1 MREKA
6 QVMTAEDIRRALV
19 RISHEILERN
29 HREIADL
36 VLIGIKSR
44 GDYLAHRIAENL
56 ERIENINI
64 PVGIIDARLYRDD
77 VNLHDEE
84 LRVNRTDIP
93 FDVVGKR
100 VILVDEV
107 IYTGRTIRAAMDA
120 VIDFGRPAAIQ
131 LAVLI
136 DRGHRELPIAA
147 DYVGKNVP
155 TSRRELIRVQLVEEH
170 GIDCAVICEEDG

>member
-1 MREKA
+1 MREKTR
-6 QVMTAEDIRRALV
+6 VMTAEDVRRALI

-29 HREIADL
+29 HRELGNL

-44 GDYLAHRIAENL
+44 GDHLALRIAKNL
-56 ERIENINI
+56 EEIEGITV
-64 PVGIIDARLYRDD
+64 PVGAIDVYLYRDD
-77 VNLHDEE
+77 VNLYDQDVK
-84 LRVNRTDIP
+84 VNHTDIP
-93 FDVVGKR
+93 FDITGKR
-100 VILVDEV
+100 IILVDEV

-120 VIDFGRPAAIQ
+120 LMDFGRPAAIQ

-155 TSRRELIRVQLVEEH
+155 TSRKEIVRVELVEDR
-170 GIDCAVICEEDG
+170 GSDGATIFEVE

>member
-6 QVMTAEDIRRALV
+6 RVMTAEDVRRALT

-29 HREIADL
+29 HRELGNL

-44 GDYLAHRIAENL
+44 GDHLALRIAKNL
-56 ERIENINI
+56 EEIEGITV
-64 PVGIIDARLYRDD
+64 PVGAIDVYLYRDD
-77 VNLHDEE
+77 VNLYDEDVK
-84 LRVNRTDIP
+84 VNHTDIP
-93 FDVVGKR
+93 FDITGKR
-100 VILVDEV
+100 IILVDEV

-120 VIDFGRPAAIQ
+120 LMDFGRAAAIQ

-155 TSRRELIRVQLVEEH
+155 TSRKEIVRVELVEDR
-170 GIDCAVICEEDG
+170 GSDGATIFEVE